1 MEQNFLTELRTC
13 ETQIAKV
20 QQIQVHFF
28 KIYLIRT
35 LFQIFFTKK
44 FNLLVID
51 LVLKLKYFKLFLI
64 HLTIQ
69 NAKHN
74 PVLLL
79 WWTSRMLRIKSKH
92 LCFGFIFRCA
102 RHVRWHLFI
111 NFEKILLRTSSEILP
126 HCHRSFKNICSLYNT
141 N

>member
-28 KIYLIRT
+28 KIHLIRT

-51 LVLKLKYFKLFLI
+51 F
-64 HLTIQ
+64 
-69 NAKHN
+69 
-74 PVLLL
+74 
-79 WWTSRMLRIKSKH
+79 
-92 LCFGFIFRCA
+92 
-102 RHVRWHLFI
+102 
-111 NFEKILLRTSSEILP
+111 SSEAQVLQTILN
-126 HCHRSFKNICSLYNT
+126 SFNHSKCQT
-141 N
+141 